1 MKKIY
6 YMLMVALLTT
16 AVFTANAF
24 TSTAQE
30 NMQAVW
36 IATVFNLDFPSTKN
50 DVVSQKDEYIEK
62 LDKLKA
68 VGINTVIVQVRPK
81 ADALYSSNINPWSDV
96 LTGEQGKHPGYDPM
110 AFMIEEAHKRGMSF
124 HAWLNPYRIT
134 TSGTDTSV
142 LCETHPARLNPDWTM
157 SYNNALYYNPEKEG
171 VKDHIVST
179 VEEIVKNYDVDAVV
193 FDDYFYPSKYPLPH
207 GEGKDGAVA
216 NSRRQHINDMVE
228 RVSGAIKNTNSN
240 VLFGISP
247 SGIWKNKISDPTG
260 SDTSGGESY
269 YSVYADTRTWIKN
282 GWIDYVSPQIYWET
296 GHKSA
301 DYETLVKWW
310 SNEVNGTNVKLYI
323 SQGLY
328 REAVAK
334 QIDTQLKINQNYSQ
348 VNGSFYYKLKNLLED
363 TAGCKTKIASLN
375 SADTFAAQDGDTYFK
390 SYSESSLKSSVRS
403 GTVTAGILNVRSG
416 AGTQHAIV
424 SKIARGTKVTIL
436 DNKAGWYN
444 VNLENGQTGW
454 VIVDYL
460 NAN

>member
-6 YMLMVALLTT
+6 YMLIAVLLTT
-16 AVFTANAF
+16 GIFTANAF
-24 TSTAQE
+24 VSVAQE
-30 NMQAVW
+30 NVQAVW

-50 DVVSQKDEYIEK
+50 DVVSQKNEYIEK
-62 LDKLKA
+62 LDKLKD

-81 ADALYSSNINPWSDV
+81 ADALYRSDINPWSDV
-96 LTGEQGKHPGYDPM
+96 LTGEQGKDPGYDPM
-110 AFMIEEAHKRGMSF
+110 SFMIEEAHKRGMSF

-157 SYNNALYYNPEKEG
+157 SYNDALYYNPEKEG
-171 VKDHIVST
+171 VKNHIVST
-179 VEEIVKNYDVDAVV
+179 VEEIVKKYDVDAVV
-193 FDDYFYPSKYPLPH
+193 FDDYFYPSNYPLPD
-207 GEGKDGAVA
+207 GEGKDGEVA

-228 RVSGAIKNTNSN
+228 RVNKVIKNTKSN
-240 VLFGISP
+240 VMFGISP

-260 SDTSGGESY
+260 SDTSGNESY

-296 GHKSA
+296 GHKAA

-323 SQGLY
+323 SQGIY
-328 REAVAK
+328 REVVAK

-348 VNGSFYYKLKNLLED
+348 VSGSCYYKLKNLLAD

-375 SADTFAAQDGDTYFK
+375 SADTLAAQDNDIYALYL
-390 SYSESSLKSSVRS
+390 SDSSLKSSPRS
-403 GTVTAGILNVRSG
+403 GTVTAGVLNVRSG
-416 AGTQHAIV
+416 AGTQHAVV
-424 SKIARGTKVTIL
+424 SKIDGGTKVTIL
-436 DNKAGWYN
+436 EENAGWYN
-444 VNLENGQTGW
+444 VELENGQIGW
-454 VIVDYL
+454 VIEDYL